1 MPVKFKISVVL
12 VGKSLKIT
20 IPKEVAEHLDIK
32 KGDAVELWVDNSHM
46 ILEKLEKRQHVDESE
61 RKERQ
66 RKRALVRREAQPT
79 SVPSRE
85 RSYF

>member
-20 IPKEVAEHLDIK
+20 IPKEVAEHLDTK

-66 RKRALVRREAQPT
+66 RALVRREAQPT